1 MKLIPWRQRGDL
13 TALRSEFD
21 DMLSRFFA
29 DEPLSV
35 PALLRTNGNPL
46 PALNVA
52 ETEKS
57 WTLTLDV
64 PGMSEKDIQVEL
76 RGRTLVLSGERKWEE
91 EKKGK
96 EFRSVES
103 RYGAFQRTFELPENA
118 LGDADAFVATC
129 KKGVLEVTIP
139 KAEPTRSSKIAVKAG

>member
-57 WTLTLDV
+57 WTLKDL
-64 PGMSEKDIQVEL
+64 SEASNVSVSE
-76 RGRTLVLSGERKWEE
+76 ERRIKQKPTMARLTQGDTSDCP
-91 EKKGK
+91 KK
-96 EFRSVES
+96 
-103 RYGAFQRTFELPENA
+103 P
-118 LGDADAFVATC
+118 
-129 KKGVLEVTIP
+129 
-139 KAEPTRSSKIAVKAG
+139 